1 MKPMNRLAPAAL
13 FSALIAW
20 GVAAQTNP
28 TLKDADP
35 VWKQMKAMVAQG
47 QSQQAYQLGQFHQ
60 DDLEGTPDFDFFYGM
75 AAIDTGR
82 IAEGTFA
89 LERVLY
95 SNPKF
100 QTARLE
106 LARAY
111 YMLGQYPL
119 ARRHFQT
126 VLDVSP
132 PVSVIQRINAFM
144 RLIDQAER
152 QQQARWLAFAEV
164 AGGYDDNVNYATANE
179 TFNSPTLGQGTLA
192 KDGRAQSD
200 WYNDAKAGVGY
211 YYPLDRKT
219 TLYGRVDLSD
229 HNIVSSHAF
238 DTFTYTMQAGV
249 IHKLDGDNT
258 LSGQWIHQ
266 QHSVDGA
273 RYREMNGLAGNW
285 MRVLDRKSSVQLGGS
300 YLNLVYNDLDNKDAE
315 EYNFS
320 IGYNRQVPL
329 FGQSLIQARFSFG
342 YDEPNSNSDI
352 AKATTEKDFYGFSLA
367 HKVPL
372 PKDVLLTSTLS
383 YLNSEYGSRD
393 LLFGKTRQDDLLNL
407 EVKADWRWDKHWQL
421 SLSSGWRDQNSNIE
435 IYDYDRSFVRMG
447 VRYEYY

>member
-1 MKPMNRLAPAAL
+1 MKPINRLAPLAL
-13 FSALIAW
+13 FSAVIAW
-20 GVAAQTNP
+20 GVAAQGNP
-28 TLKDADP
+28 EPNEAEP
-35 VWKQMKAMVAQG
+35 VWKQMKTLVAQG
-47 QSQQAYQLGQFHQ
+47 QSQQAYRLGRFHQ

-75 AAIDTGR
+75 AAIDTGK
-82 IAEGTFA
+82 IAEGSFA

-95 SNPKF
+95 SNPEF

-111 YMLGQYPL
+111 YLLEQYPL

-144 RLIDQAER
+144 RLIDKAER
-152 QQQARWLAFAEV
+152 QQQARWLGFAEL

-192 KDGRAQSD
+192 KDGTAQSD

-211 YYPLDRKT
+211 YYPLGRQT
-219 TLYGRVDLSD
+219 TVYGRVDVSD

-238 DTFTYTMQAGV
+238 DTFTYTLQAGLT
-249 IHKLDGDNT
+249 HKLDGDNT

-266 QHSVDGA
+266 QHSVDGG

-285 MRVLDRKSSVQLGGS
+285 MRLLDRTSSVQLGAS
-300 YLNLVYNDLDNKDAE
+300 YLNFVYNDLDNKDAE

-320 IGYNRQVPL
+320 VGYNRQIPL
-329 FGQSLIQARFSFG
+329 LGRSLIQARLSFG
-342 YDEPNSNSDI
+342 YDDPNSSSAI
-352 AKATTEKDFYGFSLA
+352 AEATTEKDFYGVSLA
-367 HKVPL
+367 HKVAL
-372 PKDVLLTSTLS
+372 PRDVVLTSSVS
-383 YLNSEYGSRD
+383 YLNSEYGGRD
-393 LLFGKTRQDDLLNL
+393 LLFGKARQDDAWNL
-407 EVKADWRWDKHWQL
+407 EVKADWRWDRNWQV
-421 SLSSGWRDQNSNIE
+421 SVSSGWRDQDSNIE